1 MNKKLKYSELEA
13 RVAELE
19 ADNAEV
25 RKALA
30 NMSLL
35 YTTVND
41 LYKGQVKLVAYM
53 AKEVDD
59 FELLKYKSG

>member
-13 RVAELE
+13 ENVELK
-19 ADNAEV
+19 
-25 RKALA
+25 KALA

-35 YTTVND
+35 YTTVNE
-41 LYKGQVKLVAYM
+41 LYQGQTKLVAFM

-59 FELLKYKSG
+59 FELLKL